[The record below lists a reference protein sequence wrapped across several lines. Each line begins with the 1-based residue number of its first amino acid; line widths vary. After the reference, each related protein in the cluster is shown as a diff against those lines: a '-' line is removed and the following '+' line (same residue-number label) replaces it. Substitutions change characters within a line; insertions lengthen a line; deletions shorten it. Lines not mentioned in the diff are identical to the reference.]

1 MEVDVLNMEGQKVS
15 TVDLPSAIFEA
26 PINVDL
32 MHQAFVRQMANA
44 RLGTHK
50 TKCRSEVSGGGRKP
64 WRQKGTGRAR
74 QGSTRAAHWV
84 GGGKVHTPKPRD
96 YSQAM
101 PRKMRQAAIRSA
113 LSVKA
118 AENSVVVLDALALPE
133 IKTRLMAQALNRLV
147 GEASALVLIPEKSDD
162 YQRVVLSTHNLPD
175 AKTLLVNY
183 LNIRDLLGYDRVIL
197 PMPALSVLETLL
209 ATEKVSGS

>member
-1 MEVDVLNMEGQKVS
+1 MEVDVLNMEGQKIS
-15 TVDLPSAIFEA
+15 TVELPTAIFEA
-26 PINVDL
+26 PINLDL

-50 TKCRSEVSGGGRKP
+50 TKGRSDVSGGGRKP
-64 WRQKGTGRAR
+64 WKQKGTGRAR

-101 PRKMRQAAIRSA
+101 PQKMRQAAIRSA

-118 AENSVVVLDALALPE
+118 AEKSVVVLDALALPE
-133 IKTRLMAQALNRLV
+133 IKTRLMAQALNHIV
-147 GEASALVLIPEKSDD
+147 GEASALILIPEKNED
-162 YQRVVLSTHNLPD
+162 YQRVVRSANNLPD
-175 AKTLLVNY
+175 TKTILVNY
-183 LNIRDLLGYDRVIL
+183 LNIRDLLGFDRLVF
-197 PMPALSVLETLL
+197 PLSVLERLEAML
-209 ATEKVSGS
+209 A